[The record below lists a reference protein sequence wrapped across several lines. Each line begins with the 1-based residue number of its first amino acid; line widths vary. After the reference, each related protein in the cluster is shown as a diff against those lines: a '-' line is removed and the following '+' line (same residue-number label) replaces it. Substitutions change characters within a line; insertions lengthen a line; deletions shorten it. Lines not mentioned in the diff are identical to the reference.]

1 AINDIVETVSAMF
14 SSLDVQDAVK
24 YLKDKQLAITT
35 DNLID
40 TVYYIKGQKE
50 QGQYIS
56 SPGESNQFRES
67 KKYMT
72 DSSDIDGSLSS
83 TESEDDQTC

>member
-1 AINDIVETVSAMF
+1 MNLIS
-14 SSLDVQDAVK
+14 
-24 YLKDKQLAITT
+24 DKQLAITT

-40 TVYYIKGQKE
+40 TVYYIQGQKE

-67 KKYMT
+67 KTYT
-72 DSSDIDGSLSS
+72 DSSDIDGSSSS
-83 TESEDDQTC
+83 TESEDDQTLLSETKYS